1 MRSCGLICASVVLLA
16 GFPEAIQ
23 AQNNPDL
30 LVDLSKAGALPD
42 VATSANVAF
51 VVKVSNVSPV
61 QAANVLTRVTMPAGF
76 TALSP
81 TPAPGSGLTCE
92 RTGSVVECTAATF
105 AGSSEKTFRISST
118 APASI
123 TGQSQS
129 FTLTGVV
136 DPGNTVPEG
145 GPGNSNNSDN
155 FAVTVVT
162 RADLKINLT
171 GPPGTSVTSQQAPNL
186 TYHVEVRN
194 VGDRAASTLLVRA
207 TLPKDVAFQR
217 VQDNTLGTCLQN
229 STASNGAQNIN
240 CTLASLAAGAVGRVR
255 ILARTVGSVPD
266 GSKVT
271 FAAIADPNNTVPER
285 NDTDNSAF
293 VVTTLRAP
301 Q

>member
-1 MRSCGLICASVVLLA
+1 LLLA
-16 GFPEAIQ
+16 GRPGGIQ

-42 VATSANVAF
+42 VATRTNVAF
-51 VVKVSNVSPV
+51 VVKISNVQPV
-61 QAANVLTRVTMPAGF
+61 PATNVLTRVTVPASF

-81 TPAPGSGLTCE
+81 TPAPGSGLTCS
-92 RTGSVVECTAATF
+92 RTGSVVECTAPTF
-105 AGSSEKTFRISST
+105 AGNSEKTFRISST
-118 APASI
+118 APATI

-129 FTLTGVV
+129 FTLTAVV
-136 DPGNTVPEG
+136 DPANTVPEG

-155 FAVTVVT
+155 FAINVVT
-162 RADLKINLT
+162 RADLRISLT
-171 GPPGTSVTSQQAPNL
+171 GPPGTISTTQQAPNL
-186 TYHVEVRN
+186 TYHVAVQN
-194 VGDRAASTLLVRA
+194 VGDRAASSLLVRA

-240 CTLASLAAGAVGRVR
+240 CTLSSLAAGATGRVR

-271 FAAIADPNNTVPER
+271 FAANADPNNTVPER
-285 NDTDNSAF
+285 NDTDNTAF
-293 VVTTLRAP
+293 VITTLRAP
-301 Q
+301 